1 MNGMREESGAVAVA
15 VLLRASRLRRDKVVL
30 NAFIMFFSLV
40 FFASVLT
47 AGGV

>member
-1 MNGMREESGAVAVA
+1 MDSSYALCGYGVTRWLVKEAEM
-15 VLLRASRLRRDKVVL
+15 VVL